1 MNSKLKLLL
10 SIGIPVLVWAL
21 PSSVIPIRELTIV
34 EHRLIVIF
42 VFALVSWV
50 LEPIPVFSTA
60 VLIIVL
66 ELCLISDHSF
76 APFARTGDTT
86 QFGILLSYKAI
97 MATFA
102 SPIIMLF
109 LGGFF
114 IAMAATKFQLDV
126 NLTRVLLKPFGSRPD
141 FVLLGLMLI
150 TAVFSMFMSNT
161 ATTAM
166 MLALLTPVINTLDP
180 GDKGKMAFVLGIP
193 FAANVGGIGTPIGTP
208 PNVIA
213 VKYLTGASAVSFGE
227 WMSFG
232 VPFAIIM
239 MVFVWILLLAFFKPQ
254 TKAIQVQIKG
264 KFRKNWQALTV
275 YITCAVTLFFWLFD
289 TWHGMTSYQVAMIPV
304 AVFTATGI
312 INVQDVRRLSWE
324 VLWLVSGGIALGL
337 ALDETG
343 LAKHIIDSIPFAS
356 FPAITI
362 VWLTTVIA
370 ILMSTFMSHTATANL
385 MMPIMAALGAALPAL
400 ESIGGSKA
408 LILGVAISCSLA
420 MALPISTPPNAMAHA
435 TGEVE
440 TRHMLRT
447 GLIIGLVG
455 LLAVHGLLI
464 LLNNI
469 GVL

>member
-1 MNSKLKLLL
+1 
-10 SIGIPVLVWAL
+10 
-21 PSSVIPIRELTIV
+21 
-34 EHRLIVIF
+34 
-42 VFALVSWV
+42 
-50 LEPIPVFSTA
+50 
-60 VLIIVL
+60 
-66 ELCLISDHSF
+66 
-76 APFARTGDTT
+76 
-86 QFGILLSYKAI
+86 
-97 MATFA
+97 
-102 SPIIMLF
+102 
-109 LGGFF
+109 
-114 IAMAATKFQLDV
+114 
-126 NLTRVLLKPFGSRPD
+126 
-141 FVLLGLMLI
+141 
-150 TAVFSMFMSNT
+150 
-161 ATTAM
+161 
-166 MLALLTPVINTLDP
+166 
-180 GDKGKMAFVLGIP
+180 
-193 FAANVGGIGTPIGTP
+193 
-208 PNVIA
+208 
-213 VKYLTGASAVSFGE
+213 
-227 WMSFG
+227 
-232 VPFAIIM
+232 
-239 MVFVWILLLAFFKPQ
+239 
-254 TKAIQVQIKG
+254 
-264 KFRKNWQALTV
+264 
-275 YITCAVTLFFWLFD
+275 
-289 TWHGMTSYQVAMIPV
+289 
-304 AVFTATGI
+304 
-312 INVQDVRRLSWE
+312 VQDVRRLSWE